1 MFLTKCFN
9 LSRTTTTS
17 LFRGPDVAQ
26 KKAEKQIRESEL
38 PTKAPVVRFLRRKMV
53 RSFVFKKKKKKPLV
67 QKLVTQ
73 VSDKLSQNKNIH
85 RKQVFLLLFLMFEVK
100 MAPPRNRT
108 SNRAV
113 GKKGQEE
120 KPVRPLISKS
130 LKPPQNVC
138 KTKLSNGQGFKEKTK
153 KSYQRYLLLFFVV

>member
-1 MFLTKCFN
+1 LFLTKCFN

-26 KKAEKQIRESEL
+26 KKAEKQIRQSEL

-53 RSFVFKKKKKKPLV
+53 RSFVFFYKKKPLV

-85 RKQVFLLLFLMFEVK
+85 RKQVFLLLFFMFEVK

-108 SNRAV
+108 SNHAV

-138 KTKLSNGQGFKEKTK
+138 KIKLANGQGFKEKTK

>member
-26 KKAEKQIRESEL
+26 KKAEKQIRQSEL
-38 PTKAPVVRFLRRKMV
+38 PKKAPVVRFLRRKMV
-53 RSFVFKKKKKKPLV
+53 RSFGFLKKKPLV
-67 QKLVTQ
+67 KLVTQ
-73 VSDKLSQNKNIH
+73 VSDKLSKNKNIH
-85 RKQVFLLLFLMFEVK
+85 RKQVFLLLSFMFEVK

-138 KTKLSNGQGFKEKTK
+138 KTKLSNGQSFKEKTK